1 MKFVDDFR
9 VEERSCTICELFYK
23 DQSLGMSLELAVH
36 YNHSTYLFFFTHDC
50 PFEETLTVML
60 IDIDQKK
67 VIDLFW
73 IGCMYQTDCLR
84 NCRIL
89 NDKQISFEFLREKPW
104 VLTINE
110 KMRFNFK
117 GIPLFSSVCHH
128 FWFKTRLKIK

>member
-1 MKFVDDFR
+1 
-9 VEERSCTICELFYK
+9 
-23 DQSLGMSLELAVH
+23 MSLELAVH

-73 IGCMYQTDCLR
+73 IGRMYQTDCLR

-117 GIPLFSSVCHH
+117 GIPLFCTVYHH